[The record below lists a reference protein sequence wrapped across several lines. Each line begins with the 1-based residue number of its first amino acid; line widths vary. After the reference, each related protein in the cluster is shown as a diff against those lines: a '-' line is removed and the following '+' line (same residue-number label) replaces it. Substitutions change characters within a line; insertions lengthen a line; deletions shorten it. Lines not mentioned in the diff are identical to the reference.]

1 MENIHLLPAPAA
13 MLGLAERPEP
23 GPAED
28 WWETYP
34 YLSELDEVTYG
45 LAETDYSLAAA
56 DRTPPF

>member
-1 MENIHLLPAPAA
+1 MENIHLRPAPAA
-13 MLGLAERPEP
+13 APALAERLEADT
-23 GPAED
+23 AES

-34 YLSELDEVTYG
+34 YYSELDEVTYG